1 MCARRIEDLEVWQLA
16 DKLRQKTYELIDA
29 SKKPLDRKFQS
40 EIEDAMA
47 STTKNISEGF
57 GRWRH
62 KEFAQFLRY
71 SRGSVFE
78 VADCIKDGVARRY
91 WTTAATPALLDL
103 CERTQKALAAFIKY
117 LESNPD
123 P

>member
-1 MCARRIEDLEVWQLA
+1 MCAKRVEDLEVWQLA
-16 DKLRQKTYELIDA
+16 NEMRDKTYELINA
-29 SKKPLDRKFQS
+29 SKKPLDRRFRS
-40 EIEDAMA
+40 EIEDALA
-47 STTKNISEGF
+47 SATKNIGEGF

-78 VADCIKDGVARRY
+78 VAECIKDGVSRRY
-91 WTTAATPALLDL
+91 WTTSATPGALKL
-103 CERTQKALAAFIKY
+103 CDRTQKALAAFIKC